1 MRAAGVV
8 ATVIVVGVI
17 SQLLCVM
24 GMLAVWSRVLNA
36 MLIVRHV
43 GSVVVAHGFAP
54 IASG

>member
-24 GMLAVWSRVLNA
+24 GMLAVWSRVLNE